1 MIDNSPPVA
10 CSLDAA
16 EMAQRGAEIRALG
29 RDGLVSV
36 ERGERRVTLRFRPDT
51 ALRRRVEGIAA
62 AESRC
67 CGFLDFDLAVE
78 ENATVLAIEAPEGGE
93 PMLHELADLFAAE
106 AARTRY

>member
-78 ENATVLAIEAPEGGE
+78 EDATVLAIEAPEGGE
-93 PMLHELADLFAAE
+93 PTLHELADLFAAE
-106 AARTRY
+106 AGQARH